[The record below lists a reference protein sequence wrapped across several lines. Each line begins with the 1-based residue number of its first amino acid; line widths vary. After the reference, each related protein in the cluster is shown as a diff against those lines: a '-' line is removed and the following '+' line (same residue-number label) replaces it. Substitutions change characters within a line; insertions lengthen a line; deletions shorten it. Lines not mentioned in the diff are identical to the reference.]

1 MGLYHK
7 DVYMTSDMIKQCPSL
22 YCEKLEETQHF
33 LSRSKS
39 FVEKYAFDKQH
50 FDEVIQDIKD
60 SKPNPFE
67 IATDCN
73 GKVIKCCIRVP
84 FDEYRDL
91 CVVFGKNKIITC
103 WFNSNSDNHLTLD
116 ESKYDRS

>member
-7 DVYMTSDMIKQCPSL
+7 DVYMTSDMINQCPSL
-22 YCEKLEETQHF
+22 YCGKLEESQHF

-50 FDEVIQDIKD
+50 FDEVIQDIRA

-67 IATDCN
+67 IATDSY

-84 FDEYRDL
+84 FDDYRDL

-116 ESKYDRS
+116 ESKYDRR